1 MPAIIFD
8 LDGTL
13 IDSLGDITAAA
24 NHALA
29 SLGQPTHERDDY
41 RLMVGYGADVL
52 FQTALAPDA
61 QHLLPEAL
69 GLFKTFYAAHPD
81 DHTVLFPG
89 VTELL
94 DTLVADGV
102 PIAVLSNKPH
112 ANTVLCVEQMLGRW
126 TWSAVLGHREGVAKK
141 PAPDGALEIARQLGL
156 APGEIYFLGDAE
168 PDVQT
173 AVAAGMIPIGA
184 LWGYRDAELLKQC
197 GARDLIDSPLGLLDV
212 IARSQTS

>member
-24 NHALA
+24 NHALT
-29 SLGQPTHERDDY
+29 SLGQPTHTREAY

-52 FQTALAPDA
+52 FQKALAPDA

-69 GLFKTFYAAHPD
+69 ATFKQFYAQHPD

-89 VTELL
+89 VVEML
-94 DTLVADGV
+94 DALVQRSV

-112 ANTVLCVEQMLGRW
+112 GNTRLCVEQMLGRW
-126 TWSAVLGHREGVAKK
+126 QWSAVLGHRDGFAKK

-156 APGEIYFLGDAE
+156 APHEVYFLGDAE

-197 GARDLIDSPLGLLDV
+197 GARELIEKPQDLLDLIRL
-212 IARSQTS
+212 